1 MAEAKKGGAVQAF
14 LVAHGEKVGLGVA
27 AAALLGYLVV
37 GVLMAEEDRA
47 PAEVRREVERLSRER
62 QNGDPQYD
70 PPAAEPWAARAVE
83 PWNNVIASAR
93 GANDFVATGL
103 PEIRAKAIERPVV
116 ARKQVKIPPV
126 TLGAAEVD
134 LSGVTI
140 HWEVKTFTRQE
151 ELALQKEFD
160 LLKYSHFTVERET
173 AGSGKWE
180 VLADKLPPTAR
191 NFKDTR
197 IEPKTKYNY
206 RVKAYVEPDKQG
218 RTPPEGNPVT
228 LALPSPVQTL
238 GIFRVTFINPGRVP
252 GQDAYQVWVKIEKH
266 DRELGPVEI
275 RQFQRP
281 GEKIGW
287 WPEGRGGEPTSKHA
301 VSKGGRAHTID
312 FDTGMTLV
320 SIKPTTV
327 TLEITKCR
335 KQITAQGAGQCQFVK
350 EKRVFHDIHE
360 IVVSE
365 GGMEQTILIPNP
377 KDSPRARDEFCEIHG
392 GSKSAASPPTDKP
405 EKPESPPK

>member
-1 MAEAKKGGAVQAF
+1 MAEAKKAGTAQAF
-14 LVAHGEKVGLGVA
+14 LAAHGEKLGLGVA
-27 AAALLGYLVV
+27 AAALLGYLVL
-37 GVLMAEEDRA
+37 GVLMAQEDRA
-47 PAEVRREVERLSRER
+47 PSEVRREVERLSRER
-62 QNGDPQYD
+62 QNGDAQYD
-70 PPAAEPWAARAVE
+70 PPAPEPWAARAVE

-93 GANDFVATGL
+93 GANDFAATGL
-103 PEIRAKAIERPVV
+103 PEIRAKAIERPKV
-116 ARKQVKIPPV
+116 AVKEVKVPPV
-126 TLGAAEVD
+126 TLGPVD
-134 LSGVTI
+134 VGLDGVTI
-140 HWEVKTFTRQE
+140 SWDVKAFTRQE

-160 LLKYSHFTVERET
+160 LLKYSHFSVEREV

-180 VLADKLPPTAR
+180 ILADKLPPTTK

-218 RTPPEGNPVT
+218 RKPREGDPVV
-228 LALPSPVQTL
+228 LSLPSPVQTL

-287 WPEGRGGEPTSKHA
+287 WPEGQGGEPTSMHPI
-301 VSKGGRAHTID
+301 SRGGRAHTVD
-312 FDTGMTLV
+312 FNTGMTLV

-327 TLEITKCR
+327 TLEITKCK

-350 EKRVFHDIHE
+350 EKRVFHDIYE

-365 GGMEQTILIPNP
+365 GGAEQTLLIPNP

-392 GSKSAASPPTDKP
+392 GVRPAGGAPDKP
-405 EKPESPPK
+405 EKAEAPQK